1 VREGDSGNF
10 EGGDGWGEGP
20 DSPEGRFGPWIS
32 LDAPRRPG
40 PDVSAE
46 CPRLPGRGVRGRS
59 EDSGPVLGPASAWRR
74 RGRGTVAAGPTAA
87 ARQRPPL
94 GGLGPVL
101 GQEPSTLHEGGVG
114 APLRWT
120 DSESESP
127 TRKSPLRWSR
137 TDALQLM
144 KLCFTGSSS
153 NAKEAV
159 QCLAESRPEVSGPM
173 HHKANGSHRL
183 LGEWSILRSKPHA
196 T

>member
-1 VREGDSGNF
+1 VREGGSGNF

-74 RGRGTVAAGPTAA
+74 RGRGTVAAGPKAA

-101 GQEPSTLHEGGVG
+101 GQEPSTGGGWARRV
-114 APLRWT
+114 APLMDGLRVGVS
-120 DSESESP
+120 DQEIACQMESDRRP
-127 TRKSPLRWSR
+127 PI
-137 TDALQLM
+137 
-144 KLCFTGSSS
+144 
-153 NAKEAV
+153 NEA
-159 QCLAESRPEVSGPM
+159 M
-173 HHKANGSHRL
+173 FHR
-183 LGEWSILRSKPHA
+183 
-196 T
+196 